1 MELWFPEREFFM
13 RSHGQVRF
21 IKISSRLQKTAVA
34 LTLIV
39 ALAVIAGMGTMSF
52 LQWRSSVERVSLLE
66 RESDVA
72 TSEERLNAYRANL
85 GEVTQDLE
93 KRQDFIEEMMKVVPA
108 DAIQESTV
116 TDSSD
121 ETADM
126 VEKVSM
132 AVPEAAALAKIEA
145 RQLVFVEGLTRY
157 ADNRSKQAMWALN
170 ELGLDPKQILAT
182 AEKSARGGPFE
193 AVFGEGDEIDP
204 RFERLGLS
212 LARMATLEETLEGV
226 PQLRPTDTPA
236 ANSSFGYRRD
246 PFTGRA
252 AMHRG
257 LDFPGPR
264 GAPIYA
270 AARGTVT
277 FVGQKGGY
285 GNAVEISHGQG
296 LLTRYGHMS
305 RFEAKV
311 GDRVEAGTVIGAIG
325 STGRSTGPH
334 LHFEVRVNGTAV
346 NPRTFLELAPDV
358 LKKARRNPT
367 AAAAQRAGAARSAEG
382 KSRG

>member
-1 MELWFPEREFFM
+1 MATKRKPKSDIEIARVAKMKPITEIAEGLGIP
-13 RSHGQVRF
+13 SKHIHAYGPTKG
-21 IKISSRLQKTAVA
+21 KI
-34 LTLIV
+34 TL
-39 ALAVIAGMGTMSF
+39 
-52 LQWRSSVERVSLLE
+52 
-66 RESDVA
+66 
-72 TSEERLNAYRANL
+72 
-85 GEVTQDLE
+85 
-93 KRQDFIEEMMKVVPA
+93 DFIDSLKNRRNGKLILVTAITPTPAGEGKTTTSVGLVDGLNRIGKNAMICLREPSLGPCFGMKGGAAGGGYAQVVPME
-108 DAIQESTV
+108 DINLHFTGDFHAIGLAHNLLS
-116 TDSSD
+116 
-121 ETADM
+121 AM
-126 VEKVSM
+126 V
-132 AVPEAAALAKIEA
+132 
-145 RQLVFVEGLTRY
+145 
-157 ADNRSKQAMWALN
+157 DNHLHHGN

-193 AVFGEGDEIDP
+193 AVFGDGDEIDP
-204 RFERLGLS
+204 RVERRGLS

-358 LKKARRNPT
+358 LKKVRRNSG
-367 AAAAQRAGAARSAEG
+367 AQRTRTASDTQGDAGV
-382 KSRG
+382 

>member
-1 MELWFPEREFFM
+1 MEQWFPEREFFM

-21 IKISSRLQKTAVA
+21 IKISSRLQKSAVA
-34 LTLIV
+34 LALFVT
-39 ALAVIAGMGTMSF
+39 LAVIAGMGTMSF

-66 RESDVA
+66 READVA

-121 ETADM
+121 ETAEM

-132 AVPEAAALAKIEA
+132 AVPEAAELARIEA

-170 ELGLDPKQILAT
+170 ELGLDPKQILAN
-182 AEKSARGGPFE
+182 AEKSARGGPLE
-193 AVFGEGDEIDP
+193 AVFGDGDDIDP

-212 LARMATLEETLEGV
+212 LARMATLEETLDGV
-226 PQLRPTDTPA
+226 PQLRPTDA
-236 ANSSFGYRRD
+236 AAINSSYGYRRD

-257 LDFPGPR
+257 LDFPGAT

-277 FVGQKGGY
+277 FVGRKGGY

-358 LKKARRNPT
+358 LKKARRNP
-367 AAAAQRAGAARSAEG
+367 APAQRAGAARSAEG

>member
-21 IKISSRLQKTAVA
+21 IKISSRLQKTVVA

-66 RESDVA
+66 READVA

-116 TDSSD
+116 TDSAD

-170 ELGLDPKQILAT
+170 ELGLDPKQILAN
-182 AEKSARGGPFE
+182 AEKSARGGPLE
-193 AVFGEGDEIDP
+193 AVFGDGDEIDP

-226 PQLRPTDTPA
+226 PQLRPTDA
-236 ANSSFGYRRD
+236 AAINSSYGYRRD

-257 LDFPGPR
+257 LDFPGAT

-277 FVGQKGGY
+277 FVGRKGGY